1 MSEAVAGGDF
11 GEVRVDRISAAAD
24 RALCRSGRVGISGTR
39 MNSSLRRLWG
49 SHLRTV
55 LFAALGGV
63 GGLVYYATVG
73 CRAGG
78 T

>member
-1 MSEAVAGGDF
+1 
-11 GEVRVDRISAAAD
+11 
-24 RALCRSGRVGISGTR
+24 